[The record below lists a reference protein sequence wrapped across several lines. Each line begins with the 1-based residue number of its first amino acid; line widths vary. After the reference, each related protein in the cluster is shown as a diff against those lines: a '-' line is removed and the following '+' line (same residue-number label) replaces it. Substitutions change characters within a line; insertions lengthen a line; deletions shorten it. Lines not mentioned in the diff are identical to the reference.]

1 MSLITIIEPKCK
13 KCYACVRI
21 CPVKAIKV
29 DVNRDIPE
37 IIDNRCIGCGSCVNI
52 CDPGAIVY
60 KDSRRELK
68 ELLSSGAKIAAAVG
82 PSISGEFNDITDYR
96 KFVEMIRR
104 LGFDYVHEA
113 SFAVDLI
120 SRKYAELFQNNK
132 GKYYITSTCPAVVN
146 YVEKFHPEL
155 VDNLAPII
163 SPMVAIAKIIHKI
176 YGNETKVVYIGPCIA
191 TKIEA
196 NQYKG
201 TDGQVD
207 VVLTFRELR
216 QLFDDKN
223 IKESKLEFSDF
234 DPPLGNKGSL
244 YPISNGIL
252 QAADIDENLLTGK
265 VITTEGKVN
274 MIKAIDEFER
284 NAEVFSHHFNIFYD
298 KGCIMGPGTSP
309 EGDRFLR
316 RMLVINYANKRLK
329 NFDKKQ
335 WENDLYRFIDI
346 DFSTHFIAD
355 DQRLP
360 MPDEEKITEILQIL
374 GKSQDENFGCK
385 SCGYESC
392 RNFAISVGKGLTKPE
407 MCINYTLNKGQ
418 EYIETLKLTNEKLAS
433 TQTALQESEKMAR
446 REQQHAEEAKK
457 TMETMLQKLPSSV
470 VIVDDNLK
478 ILQANESFI
487 TLLGPEV
494 KEISEIIPGL
504 VSADIKSLLPF
515 QIYNLF
521 SFVLQ
526 NGEDIQNRDITL
538 NNQVYNLSVFTIQKN
553 KITGAVI
560 RDMQAPDIRKEEVV
574 KRISDAIDKNLEMV
588 QKIGFLLG
596 EGASE
601 TEMMLNSIIEF
612 YKTTKK

>member
-1 MSLITIIEPKCK
+1 
-13 KCYACVRI
+13 VRI

-29 DVNRDIPE
+29 DINRDIPE

-60 KDSRRELK
+60 SDSRKELK
-68 ELLSSGAKIAAAVG
+68 NLLASGVKVAAAIG

-104 LGFDYVHEA
+104 LGFDYVHET

-120 SRKYAELFQNNK
+120 ARKYADLFKNNK
-132 GKYYITSTCPAVVN
+132 GKYYITSTCPSVAY

-155 VDNLAPII
+155 VDNLAPIV
-163 SPMVAIAKIIHKI
+163 SPMIAISKVIHRI
-176 YGNETKVVYIGPCIA
+176 YGNDTRVVYIGPCIA

-196 NQYKG
+196 QRYKG

-216 QLFDDKN
+216 QLFDDRN
-223 IKESKLEFSDF
+223 IKESNLEFSDF

-244 YPISNGIL
+244 YPISNGLL
-252 QAADIDENLLTGK
+252 QAAAIDENLLTGK

-274 MIKAIDEFER
+274 MIKTMDEIERHTAI
-284 NAEVFSHHFNIFYD
+284 FSYHFNIFYD

-309 EGDRFLR
+309 NGDRFLR

-329 NFDKKQ
+329 NFDMQK
-335 WENDLYRFIDI
+335 WEHELYQYIDL
-346 DFSTHFIAD
+346 DFSTHFTAD

-360 MPDEEKITEILQIL
+360 MPDENKIQEIMQAL
-374 GKSQDENFGCK
+374 GKSEGENLGCR

-392 RNFAISVGKGLTKPE
+392 HDFAVSVAKGLTKAE
-407 MCINYTLNKGQ
+407 MCINYSLNKGQ
-418 EYIETLKLTNEKLAS
+418 EYIETLKLTNEKLANTKS
-433 TQTALQESEKMAR
+433 ALQESEKTAR
-446 REQQHAEEAKK
+446 REQQHAEEARK
-457 TMETMLQKLPSSV
+457 TTETMLQKLPSSV
-470 VIVDDNLK
+470 IIVDEQLK
-478 ILQANESFI
+478 ILQANDSFI

-521 SFVLQ
+521 SYVLQ

-553 KITGAVI
+553 KIIGAVI
-560 RDMQAPDIRKEEVV
+560 RDMQAPDIRKEEVI

-588 QKIGFLLG
+588 QKIGFSLG
-596 EGASE
+596 EGAAE
-601 TEMMLNSIIEF
+601 TEQMLNSIIEL
-612 YKTTKK
+612 YKTKK